1 MVKSMV
7 KSQLMQVTFLAKPTQ
22 ALYCPQETNPSV
34 EPHTSLV
41 VGAVDGWNQID
52 GINDIL

>member
-22 ALYCPQETNPSV
+22 ALYCPQGTNPSV

-41 VGAVDGWNQID
+41 VGAVDGWNLID